1 MPGGAGQHR
10 AADQGRQ
17 PNPHQFF
24 PNMQHFSPAGPS
36 RFDGPSE
43 GPGSPRPPVSPGMLQ
58 GSRPGTPGQNPFG
71 PSLGYDSARMSAPKK
86 ESIITNRRVELP
98 SAAYRLNSAVSKHI
112 FLNFSLDIIMLE

>member
-1 MPGGAGQHR
+1 MPGGAGQYR
-10 AADQGRQ
+10 AAGQGQQ

-24 PNMQHFSPAGPS
+24 PNMQRFDPADPR

-43 GPGSPRPPVSPGMLQ
+43 GPGSPRPPMGPGMQQ

-71 PSLGYDSARMSAPKK
+71 PSLRYDPARMSAPKK

-98 SAAYRLNSAVSKHI
+98 SAAYQLDSAVSKHI
-112 FLNFSLDIIMLE
+112 FLNFSLNMFHHA

>member
-10 AADQGRQ
+10 AAGQDQQ
-17 PNPHQFF
+17 PNPGQFF
-24 PNMQHFSPAGPS
+24 PNMQRFGPAGPS

-71 PSLGYDSARMSAPKK
+71 PSLGYDPARMCAPKK

-98 SAAYRLNSAVSKHI
+98 SVAYRLDSAVSKYI
-112 FLNFSLDIIMLE
+112 FLSFSPDIVMLE